1 MVYKGGTLTVP
12 TTMTD
17 KQHIRQLLDNYI
29 RGQYTRQQLDE
40 LLRHS
45 TQTEDEHTVGELI
58 EQYLAE
64 LDTEDLSQTDRLSKL
79 LNRTD
84 RKIREAIPLPDPVT
98 DIPSGKRRGFPGRWM
113 AVAALLIT
121 ALSFSLY
128 MLLYNAPV
136 QTIRITAD
144 GTVAQQ
150 VDLPDG
156 SQVWLNAGATLTY
169 PEKFDTD
176 TRAITLSDGQAYF
189 DIARDEKRPFTV
201 DAGALSVQVLGTAF
215 EITSYNNMEHASV
228 AVQRGKVNVS
238 PGHMVST
245 PGTILTANQ
254 KATVNTRTG
263 TVETTDINTDDIAGW
278 KDNRLVFSSDDFATV
293 IEAIQRKY
301 NVTID
306 LKKSAL
312 LQEKITLRLD
322 DQPVRTA
329 LEILSISSNFKYE
342 LANDSTIII
351 K

>member
-1 MVYKGGTLTVP
+1 
-12 TTMTD
+12 MTD
-17 KQHIRQLLDNYI
+17 KQHIRQLLDSYI
-29 RGQYTRQQLDE
+29 RGQYTQQELDE

-45 TQTEDEHTVGELI
+45 TQTEGEHTVGELI

-98 DIPSGKRRGFPGRWM
+98 DIPSDRRRGFPGRWM

-144 GTVAQQ
+144 GTIAQQ

-169 PEKFDTD
+169 PEKFGND

-215 EITSYNNMEHASV
+215 EITSYNNTEHASV

-238 PGHMVST
+238 TGHTVST

-254 KATVNTRTG
+254 KATVNTKTG

-312 LQEKITLRLD
+312 LHEKITLRLD

-342 LANDSTIII
+342 FANDSTIVIR
-351 K
+351 